1 MSITHSGG
9 YSQQSGVGILTWG
22 TDGLWSTAIVDS
34 MTQENEGEVIYVEN
48 GTGQK
53 AARVLIKNGNKW
65 TYSILLND
73 GVNPPAFGTVA
84 TYVVDQAGYGS
95 AGGRVVATSAK
106 YTRKAVAMMDVT
118 VEYTDLIGG

>member
-1 MSITHSGG
+1 MSITHSAG
-9 YSQQSGVGILTWG
+9 YSQQSGVGVLTWG

-73 GVNPPAFGTVA
+73 GTNPPAFGTVA
-84 TYVVDQAGYGS
+84 TLVVDQAGYGS
-95 AGGRVVATSAK
+95 TGGRVVATSAK

-118 VEYTDLIGG
+118 VEYTDLIAG

>member
-118 VEYTDLIGG
+118 VEYTDLIAG